1 MPKPLTAAI
10 TGLGKSLTRLEGKLR
25 ARPTRLMK
33 ASAERV
39 LWVLGSLQ
47 VGAGGEGAARL
58 VAGQD
63 DGAHLVVVRR
73 LVEMADQALGIILPP
88 AVPRLADG

>member
-1 MPKPLTAAI
+1 
-10 TGLGKSLTRLEGKLR
+10 
-25 ARPTRLMK
+25 MK

-39 LWVLGSLQ
+39 LWVLGSRE

-63 DGAHLVVVRR
+63 DGAHLVIVRR
-73 LVEMADQALGIILPP
+73 LVEMTDQALGIVLPP
-88 AVPRLADG
+88 AVAGLRDG